1 MTREDKLVH
10 THATNCDMSQE
21 IIKERH
27 SERKEYGTRGVV
39 GRQKE
44 GLPDEGGNENGDEPN
59 SHVHPSFNEHH
70 LN

>member
-1 MTREDKLVH
+1 
-10 THATNCDMSQE
+10 MSQE
-21 IIKERH
+21 IIKERY